1 MGNVAEIQ
9 DTDFTEAL
17 KTKEFSLVDVYASWC
32 GSCRMFAPVF
42 HEIAD
47 RNPDLGFFKIDGEK
61 NPKFCEQV
69 PIDNLPF
76 VAVFHNGKFVGGQST
91 SKRDALEEIV
101 GMIRSRPQ

>member
-47 RNPDLGFFKIDGEK
+47 RNPDLGFFKI
-61 NPKFCEQV
+61 CEQV